1 MAKMSIDTDVISN
14 TLLPLTKN
22 EISKLNSVISIA
34 NSVSF
39 PNGEYNWSAIVGE
52 LEDCREQ
59 ASKYYNWLENIK
71 DKFVNNMNDR
81 VEEINNTMV
90 TEIKKRVTG
99 VK

>member
-1 MAKMSIDTDVISN
+1 MSKMSIDTDAISN

-39 PNGEYNWSAIVGE
+39 PNGEYNWSGIVNE
-52 LEDCREQ
+52 LDDCKNQ
-59 ASKYYNWLENIK
+59 ARKYYSWLENIR

-81 VEEINNTMV
+81 VDEINSVTV
-90 TEIKKRVTG
+90 TEIKKRVSR

>member
-1 MAKMSIDTDVISN
+1 MAKMSIDTDAISN

-22 EISKLNSVISIA
+22 EISKLGSVISIA

-52 LEDCREQ
+52 LEDCKEQ
-59 ASKYYNWLENIK
+59 ANKYYHWLENIK
-71 DKFVNNMNDR
+71 DKFVNNMSDR
-81 VEEINNTMV
+81 VEEINSV
-90 TEIKKRVTG
+90 QITEIKKRSAG